1 MGGQSDAY
9 SQNDNPT
16 NPYSQFSDG
25 TNAVYKK
32 TQSIIDKQKS
42 DLNKGLQAIEAAPKW
57 IAAKNP
63 MALNGALRSSSFNI
77 KSNMESIT
85 LGLGERSDRDPQA
98 FAKTREVAQKIG
110 ELGAHGRS
118 KNWPQCEK
126 DYQDLQGM
134 ISEWKQMVAY

>member
-1 MGGQSDAY
+1 MGLAAVAMPGSAEARAPTISVFGFGGGQSDAY

-25 TNAVYKK
+25 TNSVYTK
-32 TQSIIDKQKS
+32 TQSIIDKQKA
-42 DLNKGLQAIEAAPKW
+42 DLDKGLQAIEAAPKW

-85 LGLGERSDRDPQA
+85 LGLGEPTARDPQA
-98 FAKTREVAQKIG
+98 FAKSREVAQKIG
-110 ELGAHGRS
+110 ELG
-118 KNWPQCEK
+118 
-126 DYQDLQGM
+126 
-134 ISEWKQMVAY
+134 